1 MEIWSESM
9 IELEL
14 TKAEALL
21 FMELIRENT
30 EQLLEQISHRVEDE
44 ITQMEM
50 EGTAQENYQA
60 NLKIEADKV
69 PDLEAEIVVLRAK
82 IDSMNLS
89 SKLNKIKFPEIN
101 LNLAPYGYKKDGT
114 PKKRTGRPR
123 TEFEL
128 PF

>member
-50 EGTAQENYQA
+50 EGTAQENYQI
-60 NLKIEADKV
+60 NLKNEADKV

-114 PKKRTGRPR
+114 PKKRAGRPR
-123 TEFEL
+123 IDEL

>member
-114 PKKRTGRPR
+114 PKKRAGRPR

>member
-1 MEIWSESM
+1 M

-30 EQLLEQISHRVEDE
+30 EQLLEQISHKVEDE

-50 EGTAQENYQA
+50 EGTAQENYQI
-60 NLKIEADKV
+60 NLKNEADKV

-82 IDSMNLS
+82 IDSMKLS

-101 LNLAPYGYKKDGT
+101 LDLAPYGYKKDGT
-114 PKKRTGRPR
+114 PKKRVGRPR

>member
-1 MEIWSESM
+1 M

-21 FMELIRENT
+21 YMELIRHSTDE
-30 EQLLEQISHRVEDE
+30 LLEQISQGLDEE
-44 ITQMEM
+44 ITLSEM
-50 EGTAQENYQA
+50 EVASQENYRI
-60 NLKIEADKV
+60 NLKNEADKV

-114 PKKRTGRPR
+114 PKKRAGRPR
-123 TEFEL
+123 IDEL

>member
-1 MEIWSESM
+1 M
-9 IELEL
+9 IEIEL

-21 FMELIRENT
+21 YMELIRHSTDE
-30 EQLLEQISHRVEDE
+30 LLEQISQGLDEE
-44 ITQMEM
+44 ITLSEM
-50 EGTAQENYQA
+50 ETTAQENYQV
-60 NLKIEADKV
+60 NLKKEAEKV
-69 PDLEAEIVVLRAK
+69 PDLEAEIKQLRAK

-114 PKKRTGRPR
+114 PKKRASRPHIDKP
-123 TEFEL
+123 

>member
-9 IELEL
+9 IEIEL

-21 FMELIRENT
+21 CMELVRHNT
-30 EQLLEQISHRVEDE
+30 DELLQQISRGIDDE
-44 ITQMEM
+44 ITLSEM
-50 EGTAQENYQA
+50 EGTAQENYQI
-60 NLKIEADKV
+60 NLKNEADKV

-101 LNLAPYGYKKDGT
+101 LDLAPYGYKQDGT
-114 PKKRTGRPR
+114 PKKRAGRPR
-123 TEFEL
+123 IDEL

>member
-1 MEIWSESM
+1 M

-114 PKKRTGRPR
+114 PKKRAGRPR
-123 TEFEL
+123 IDEL

>member
-1 MEIWSESM
+1 M

-21 FMELIRENT
+21 FMELIRHSTDE
-30 EQLLEQISHRVEDE
+30 LLEQISQGLDEE
-44 ITQMEM
+44 ITLSEM
-50 EGTAQENYQA
+50 EVASQENYRI
-60 NLKIEADKV
+60 NLKNEADKV

-114 PKKRTGRPR
+114 PKKRAGRPR